1 MLGGYSSDNPNMLMI
16 AGGPMTGSTVAFEN
30 LVVNRSLGSVLVM
43 PKVEVKEQPC
53 LGCGKCA
60 AHCPVHLTPTQIKR
74 VLELK
79 DVKLLETLKPNKC
92 VQCGLCSYVC
102 PSRISL
108 TEAVGKAKMFVM
120 KK

>member
-1 MLGGYSSDNPNMLMI
+1 MQILQWILSAILIQNVILSRFFGTCPFSDNPNMLMI

-79 DVKLLETLKPNKC
+79 DVKLLETLKPNY
-92 VQCGLCSYVC
+92 LS
-102 PSRISL
+102 
-108 TEAVGKAKMFVM
+108 VM
-120 KK
+120 I